1 MSDFEAFADDI
12 AIGMEYLEHHQI
24 LGAKWGVMNGPPYP
38 LGSGDH
44 SSSEK
49 KAAEAAGIKV
59 GSDSGKGSI
68 DNVKKKKTDAQN
80 KVKKAKKEMTPEE
93 RREKALEA
101 ARSGDKKKIAKYIN
115 ELSTDELRDAQARAQ
130 MKDSLKKQDP
140 SEQKASKEDIEKRE
154 AMLSGDKEKVKQY
167 ADKMSY
173 AELAEAMNKVNLMTQ
188 LNHVDPPPSA
198 MDKLTA
204 AMNKVDQFRSAA
216 EKGIN
221 AYNLAA
227 KVYNSTHKDG
237 GKWPIIGGN
246 DGNKEKSQEQK
257 VAESLAKQAFN
268 DVQRTAQQN
277 RQQQEQKSHKEQA
290 EEALRNAKIDY
301 KNQKK
306 MEKWVA
312 KQEAKEKAKAEGK
325 KEQSNEEKT
334 SQEQKPANAETTS
347 TQNEKQYTP
356 ERAPQLKKT
365 FFNTKKFD
373 DAKSEKEPTEEQK
386 RLVEEAR
393 KSDEQYL
400 NQLSQMSRQEV
411 KTTYDR
417 IKDTPISSYDKQ
429 YQKEI
434 NESFNDI
441 MSDYNESVR
450 RQQVTAQERQDRAE
464 TVNNAKK
471 LMRDALREDNNDAA
485 AYWLEVIRNN
495 E

>member
-1 MSDFEAFADDI
+1 MGDFEAFADDI

-49 KAAEAAGIKV
+49 KAAEAAGVKV

-68 DNVKKKKTDAQN
+68 DNVKKKKSDAQN

-93 RREKALEA
+93 RRQAALEA
-101 ARSGDKKKIAKYIN
+101 VRSGDKKKIAKYIN
-115 ELSTDELRDAQARAQ
+115 ELSTDELRDAQARSQ
-130 MKDSLKKQDP
+130 MKDSLTRKDP
-140 SEQKASKEDIEKRE
+140 SEQKASKEDVEKRE

-167 ADKMSY
+167 ADKMTY
-173 AELAEAMNKVNLMTQ
+173 AELSEAMNKVNLMTQ

-204 AMNKVDQFRSAA
+204 AMNNVERFRQAA
-216 EKGIN
+216 EKGIA
-221 AYNLAA
+221 AYNTAA

-237 GKWPIIGGN
+237 GKWPIIGEN
-246 DGNKEKSQEQK
+246 NSNKEKSQEQK
-257 VAESLAKQAFN
+257 IAESLAKQAFN

-325 KEQSNEEKT
+325 KEQSKEEKT
-334 SQEQKPANAETTS
+334 SQEQKPANAETSS
-347 TQNEKQYTP
+347 TQNEKKYTP
-356 ERAPQLKKT
+356 ERAPQMKRS
-365 FFNTKKFD
+365 FFNTKK
-373 DAKSEKEPTEEQK
+373 SEGSSENKEPTEEQK

-400 NQLSQMSRQEV
+400 NQMSQMSRQEV

-417 IKDTPISSYDKQ
+417 IKDTPIASYDRQ
-429 YQKEI
+429 YQRDI
-434 NESFNDI
+434 NDSFDDI

-464 TVNNAKK
+464 TANNAKK
-471 LMRDALREDNNDAA
+471 LMRDALREDNNEAA